1 MRARIRDT
9 ELYFDVEGMGL
20 VPDRGAMHER
30 PAAFIIHGGPKLYPK
45 EIVGVV
51 VGSLIAMALIVGAL
65 IGVARCMRRRRSR
78 AAVAEASEGIRERYT
93 DVA

>member
-1 MRARIRDT
+1 MNALEVNAT
-9 ELYFDVEGMGL
+9 GH
-20 VPDRGAMHER
+20 PDPNAV
-30 PAAFIIHGGPKLYPK
+30 AYTSSNTFIIHGGPKHYPK

>member
-1 MRARIRDT
+1 MNALEVNAT
-9 ELYFDVEGMGL
+9 GH
-20 VPDRGAMHER
+20 PDPNAV
-30 PAAFIIHGGPKLYPK
+30 AYTSSNTFIIHGGPKLYPK

-78 AAVAEASEGIRERYT
+78 AAAAEASEGIRERYT